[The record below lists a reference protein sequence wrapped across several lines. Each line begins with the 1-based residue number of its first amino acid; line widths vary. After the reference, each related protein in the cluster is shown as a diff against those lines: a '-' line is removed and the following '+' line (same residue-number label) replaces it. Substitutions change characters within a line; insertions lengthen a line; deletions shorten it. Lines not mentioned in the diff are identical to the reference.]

1 MMARPFTPVKDFD
14 LLCQRYKDG
23 ESVEALAPSGE
34 VSTCILRR
42 RFIDAGIMRGR
53 TEAVKLAFA
62 SGKMDNRKSRKG
74 VPQSEEGKRKQ
85 SAAMLKRADLFA
97 RGWRVTSNGY
107 HEYTRGPNA
116 GRSFHV
122 VLMEERIGRRLLP
135 DEVVHHIDGNRQNND
150 ISNLALMT
158 ATAHNRLHRR
168 EDKLAGRERL
178 RNNQGQYTGVIECR
192 S

>member
-1 MMARPFTPVKDFD
+1 MPRPFTPVKDFE

-23 ESVEALAPSGE
+23 ESVEALAPLGG
-34 VSTCILRR
+34 VSKCILRR

-53 TEAVKLAFA
+53 TEATKLAFA

-74 VPQSEEGKRKQ
+74 VPQSEEAKRKQ
-85 SAAMLKRADLFA
+85 SEAMLRRADLTA

-107 HEYTRGPNA
+107 YAYTRGPNA

-135 DEVVHHIDGNRQNND
+135 DEVVHHIDGDRQNND

-158 ATAHNRLHRR
+158 TTAHNRLHRR

-178 RNNQGQYTGVIECR
+178 RNADGKFTGEIRCK
-192 S
+192 